1 MSLQKT
7 RFCSKLYLAKVK
19 KVNVHSPLVPTNT
32 RKVRNNIVALV
43 CTSLDGE
50 VSHLTPQ
57 I

>member
-19 KVNVHSPLVPTNT
+19 KVYVHSPLVPTNT